1 MKTFL
6 IIVVVLII
14 IGAEALFF
22 LKREQAFE
30 SDLAQATGTIVQL
43 TATLEA
49 TTAALGKITA
59 MSGEAV
65 KKYGWAVDALGRE
78 VATKNEAQGLLTSTI
93 EKLRETVEISEEG
106 LALLPVVTAQ
116 RDSALALLG
125 KCMGGLRDCTSL
137 LDGR

>member
-78 VATKNEAQGLLTSTI
+78 VATKNEAQGLLTSTV
-93 EKLRETVEISEEG
+93 KISEEG

-137 LDGR
+137 FDGR